1 MNGNRLRIEKKRVL
15 LRRGFLSGRGAELPV
30 AVGSHADQHRLLAD
44 HLTAEYR
51 VRTEGRGRSVDEWK
65 MRPERADNHGLD
77 CLVGSAVAASM
88 LGAELLGIVTS
99 AGQKDSCQFRRVT
112 KASALRTECGG
123 LGRRVH

>member
-1 MNGNRLRIEKKRVL
+1 M
-15 LRRGFLSGRGAELPV
+15 RRKEYGYEEGSFRGGERSCLSLF
-30 AVGSHADQHRLLAD
+30 GSHADQHRLLAD

-65 MRPERADNHGLD
+65 MRPERADNHGLE

-88 LGAELLGIVTS
+88 TGAELLGVVTS